1 MCVHAVFVCV
11 GVCVW
16 GSVRR
21 VCGVCEEGVC
31 SVCCVC
37 CVLCVCVVAV
47 HAVFV
52 WVCVWDACVCV
63 RGCARRVCVC
73 V

>member
-1 MCVHAVFVCV
+1 M
-11 GVCVW
+11 
-16 GSVRR
+16 
-21 VCGVCEEGVC
+21 CGVCEEGVC

-37 CVLCVCVVAV
+37 RVCDV

-52 WVCVWDACVCV
+52 CVCGVCVGGVHACVRV
-63 RGCARRVCVC
+63 HVCVC